1 MKYKI
6 GDKVL
11 IFGDDLQ
18 PILKTIDF
26 IEISKTSIVYG
37 FEEHDLRFEKD
48 VYANVKEYEKALKE
62 QFDDYLTEAKKLMK
76 GTQK

>member
-26 IEISKTSIVYG
+26 IEIGKTSIVYG
-37 FEEHDLRFEKD
+37 FEEHDLRLEED
-48 VYANVKEYEKALKE
+48 VYANVEEYKNALKKKFKEYVKQAKE
-62 QFDDYLTEAKKLMK
+62 LL
-76 GTQK
+76 

>member
-18 PILKTIDF
+18 PILKTINF
-26 IEISKTSIVYG
+26 IEINKSCIVYG
-37 FEEHDLRFEKD
+37 FEEYDLRLEKD